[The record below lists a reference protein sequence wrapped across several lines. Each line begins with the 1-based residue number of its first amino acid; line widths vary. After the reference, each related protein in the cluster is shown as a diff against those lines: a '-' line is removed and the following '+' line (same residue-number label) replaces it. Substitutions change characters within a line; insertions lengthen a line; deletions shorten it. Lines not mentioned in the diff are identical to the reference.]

1 MILNMS
7 KYKEYTPITVTVPN
21 DLLAWIDTKVAAG
34 EFATRSHAF
43 KFALI
48 KLRENDKSSQ

>member
-1 MILNMS
+1 MKLTMS

-21 DLLAWIDTKVAAG
+21 DLLAWIDSKVTAG

-43 KFALI
+43 KLALI